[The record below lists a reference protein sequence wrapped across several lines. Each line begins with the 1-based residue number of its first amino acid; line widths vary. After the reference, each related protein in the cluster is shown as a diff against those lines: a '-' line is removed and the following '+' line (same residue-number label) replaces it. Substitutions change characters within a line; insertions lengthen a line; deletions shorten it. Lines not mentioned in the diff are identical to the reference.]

1 MVGSISC
8 VTTWDIITNTTT
20 SLPSH
25 GPAYP
30 NSIALL
36 MNSTTPF
43 LHTLRGRMSLGSLSP
58 TPASA
63 CGVVQNARAKV
74 TGFTNPFGSTAHVAS
89 RAKVKMI
96 WKKKMKEVMPVT
108 GMSRQRRKRHELND
122 RMIAGRSSQSP
133 NCHSSAGCS
142 RNGLFFFIIYI
153 FASSFIHFFFFTFTL
168 DTIEV

>member
-1 MVGSISC
+1 MHYLYR
-8 VTTWDIITNTTT
+8 WDIITNTTT

-30 NSIALL
+30 NSIALP

-96 WKKKMKEVMPVT
+96 WKKKMKGVMPVT

-142 RNGLFFFIIYI
+142 RNGLFFFYYIHLRLIIH
-153 FASSFIHFFFFTFTL
+153 SFFFIFFFTFTL